1 MNTKTLLVILAIMVG
16 TIAILAFDSKGSSS
30 NGAPDSNNTT
40 GIALSTK
47 PDPLQPGPATF
58 FIDVKDKSGKPVDTA
73 KVSFDLNMTTMNM
86 GTQQGDA
93 TPQGNGRYSA
103 MGRMTM
109 RGPWRVSTKVTMP
122 DGSVENKDFTVDVP

>member
-1 MNTKTLLVILAIMVG
+1 MNTKTLLVILAIVVG
-16 TIAILAFDSKGSSS
+16 TIVILTYDSRGNVNGTSDTNSSS
-30 NGAPDSNNTT
+30 
-40 GIALSTK
+40 GISLSTN

-58 FIDVKDKSGKPVDTA
+58 FIDVKDKSGKPVNSA

-86 GTQQGDA
+86 GVQQGDA
-93 TPQGNGRYSA
+93 TSQGNGRYSA